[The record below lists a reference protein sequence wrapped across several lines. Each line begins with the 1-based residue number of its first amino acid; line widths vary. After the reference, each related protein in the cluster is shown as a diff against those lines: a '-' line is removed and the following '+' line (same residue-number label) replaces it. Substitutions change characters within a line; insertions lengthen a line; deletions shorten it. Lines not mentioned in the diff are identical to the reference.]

1 MLKLFDKIELD
12 CKIVSIEDK
21 ENPFLDNNVESN
33 NEFKELPNYISDTE
47 YPVNTKQKTY
57 KNRYQSKLGKRLRKN
72 LSQSYNNLYDNPQD
86 SGIIDLKD
94 LYSDHFEEPVSNHT
108 SQLYTREY

>member
-1 MLKLFDKIELD
+1 MMLKLFDKIELD

-47 YPVNTKQKTY
+47 YPVNTK
-57 KNRYQSKLGKRLRKN
+57 
-72 LSQSYNNLYDNPQD
+72 
-86 SGIIDLKD
+86 
-94 LYSDHFEEPVSNHT
+94 
-108 SQLYTREY
+108 